1 MFEKLKDNSP
11 EEPFKSEN
19 DGNRSELLPVDRFN
33 TRSVAMIGATIKIK
47 GDVTGAENLV
57 IEGKVNGSVEL
68 ADHDLTIGE
77 DGEVVANI
85 IAKTVIIE
93 GQITGDVTG
102 SEKVILT
109 KSGRVHGNIVAPR
122 VTLED
127 GAKFK
132 GSIDM
137 DPGTDKPA
145 IAVTPKRPSTS
156 TKSETVDEK
165 HAQTSA

>member
-1 MFEKLKDNSP
+1 
-11 EEPFKSEN
+11 
-19 DGNRSELLPVDRFN
+19 
-33 TRSVAMIGATIKIK
+33 MIGATIKIK

-57 IEGKVNGSVEL
+57 IEGKVDGSVDL
-68 ADHDLTIGE
+68 TDHDLTIGQN
-77 DGEVVANI
+77 GEVVANI
-85 IAKTVIIE
+85 NAKTVIIE

-102 SEKVILT
+102 SEKVVLT

-137 DPGTDKPA
+137 DPGTNQPA
-145 IAVTPKRPSTS
+145 IAVSPKRPST
-156 TKSETVDEK
+156 TAKSETVDEK
-165 HAQTSA
+165 HAQTTA